1 MTCHWNFPTSIESG
15 ENALAK
21 LPVLSKKYGT
31 KALVVTDSGLV
42 NLDPFTLVT
51 NKLAQAKVK
60 FTIFA
65 EIQVNPNGE
74 NIIKGV
80 AQALADG
87 VDHIIALGGGSAID
101 GAKTIAL
108 MVGQNESLWNF
119 EDRGDNWTKVN
130 EAGILPLIAIPTT
143 AGTGSE
149 VGRAA
154 VILDQKAQVKKIIF
168 HPKMLPVEVLL
179 DPALTIGLPSFIT
192 AFTGMDAL
200 AHNIEAYCSPNYH
213 PMASGIA
220 LEAMRLISENLEL
233 AVKDGNNFCARES
246 MLVASC
252 MGATAFQKGLGAMH
266 ALAHPLGALYHT
278 HHGLLNAIL
287 MPYTLQ
293 ANQSRIAPK
302 INALCRYIGLEP
314 KFDAFL
320 NWILS
325 LRQKIKIPH
334 TLKDVI
340 TEPIDFD
347 RIASMALLDPSAGGN
362 PIAFTKD
369 EYKKICL
376 SAYAGTLNDLEA
388 FRT

>member
-1 MTCHWNFPTSIESG
+1 
-15 ENALAK
+15 
-21 LPVLSKKYGT
+21 
-31 KALVVTDSGLV
+31 
-42 NLDPFTLVT
+42 
-51 NKLAQAKVK
+51 
-60 FTIFA
+60 
-65 EIQVNPNGE
+65 
-74 NIIKGV
+74 V

-119 EDRGDNWTKVN
+119 EDQGDNWTKVN

-154 VILDQKAQVKKIIF
+154 VILDQEAQVKKIIF

-200 AHNIEAYCSPNYH
+200 AHNLEAYCSPNYH

-220 LEAMRLISENLEL
+220 LEAIRLISENLEL

-266 ALAHPLGALYHT
+266 ALAHPLGALYHA

-287 MPYTLQ
+287 MPYILQ
-293 ANQSRIAPK
+293 ANQSRISSK
-302 INALCRYIGLEP
+302 IHPLCRYIGLEP
-314 KFDAFL
+314 KFSEFL

-334 TLKDVI
+334 TLKDII
-340 TEPIDFD
+340 TETIDFD
-347 RIASMALLDPSAGGN
+347 RIANMALLDPSAGGN

-369 EYKKICL
+369 EYKKNLLICL
-376 SAYAGTLNDLEA
+376 CRDSE
-388 FRT
+388 